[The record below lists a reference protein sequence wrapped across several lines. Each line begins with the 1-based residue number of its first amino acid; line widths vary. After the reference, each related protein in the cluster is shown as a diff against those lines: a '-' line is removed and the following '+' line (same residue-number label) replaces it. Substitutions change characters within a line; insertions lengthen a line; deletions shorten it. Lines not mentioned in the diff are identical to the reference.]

1 MIRNNKKLTDINL
14 NLIHDGS
21 IKSNIVIYMDGNA
34 FSADTLN
41 KIMTNLPD
49 INSMEKLDET
59 YTAEIRIGSNPGT
72 ATCDVSIASNK
83 GWLVYTSY

>member
-14 NLIHDGS
+14 NLIHDGF

-59 YTAEIRIGSNPGT
+59 YTAEIRIGNNPGT
-72 ATCDVSIASNK
+72 VTCDVSIASDK
-83 GWLVYTSY
+83 GWLVYTS

>member
-21 IKSNIVIYMDGNA
+21 IKSNIIIYMDGNA

-59 YTAEIRIGSNPGT
+59 YTNFKNKLI
-72 ATCDVSIASNK
+72 ATYLDLSSKICENNEVQCNY
-83 GWLVYTSY
+83 G